1 MTSISSLLSAKA
13 LPLPPA
19 HLEDAERL
27 GKRSCKE
34 ESCKSLLE
42 RHEGTRN
49 IMHVLSQQP
58 HRQPWLRYVR
68 RGQLH
73 SVSCVRRFLKS
84 TP

>member
-1 MTSISSLLSAKA
+1 MTSISSLVSAKA

-27 GKRSCKE
+27 GNRRVE

-73 SVSCVRRFLKS
+73 SVSLRASF
-84 TP
+84 P